1 MNPKKGEVL
10 EEQVAFAAIGGGRG
24 GSSYQ
29 TILLLICLIVVGAVV
44 LAVYWPALS
53 SKALSFD
60 DEQYLL
66 ENQLVKNPGWK
77 STKRFLS
84 EVLYP
89 SSVRGYYQPLA
100 MISLMADYAMGG
112 RVNNLAPF
120 RVTSLALHI
129 ANTVLII
136 VLLYQLFGNCWS
148 AAAAGLLFGVHPMTV
163 ESISWLSERK
173 TLLAAFF
180 ALWCLIFY
188 VQLSRS
194 GSKKNYAVCMVFFI
208 LALMA
213 KPTTTPL
220 PILMLLLDYWP
231 LKRLGKTAVVEK
243 IPFLVISVISAII
256 TFLSQRNTAEV
267 IMPGQRG
274 PMYIPLVICH
284 NIIFYLY
291 KFIWPVR
298 LSAFYPFPEPFSIE
312 SPMLL
317 TGVIGSFVLIV
328 ALLVSLRWTPALLT
342 GWLFFFLGVFPTLG
356 IIGFHPVIAA
366 DRHAYL
372 PMLGFLL
379 PIASFSSW
387 FFRPSVGDI
396 RRRCILGLAAALLL
410 CAAEIIGTRHYLV
423 SWQDTVTHYKYM
435 LSLTPDYPTLH
446 NNLALALADLNKT
459 DEAIEHYSRSLQ
471 LKEDSHEVHNNI
483 GNALQEKGRIDEAI
497 VHYRRA
503 IELTEN
509 RKLRQNWQPGFAEAH
524 YNLANALMVKGQ
536 FQEAVKHYNQ
546 AIKLKP
552 DDADA
557 YSGLGVV
564 LAELKEFDEA
574 ITYYNKALELEP
586 DDVIT
591 HGRLGLAFAAVG
603 KIDEAIKE
611 CRFVLQKLPRDAEM
625 HFNLGVLLEMQ
636 GKIDEAIQSYQ
647 QALQINPDYTEAR
660 EHLNAS
666 LAK

>member
-1 MNPKKGEVL
+1 M
-10 EEQVAFAAIGGGRG
+10 AGRTDKFG
-24 GSSYQ
+24 CSIDSKESCS
-29 TILLLICLIVVGAVV
+29 ISVFLLLLVAVGAIV
-44 LAVYWPALS
+44 LAAHWPVLS
-53 SKALSFD
+53 CNALSFD

-66 ENQLVKNPGWK
+66 ENQLVQNPSWK
-77 STKRFLS
+77 STGRFLT
-84 EVLYP
+84 EILYP
-89 SSVRGYYQPLA
+89 STVRGYYQPLT
-100 MISLMADYAMGG
+100 MISLMLDYAAAG
-112 RVNNLAPF
+112 RIDNLVPF
-120 RVTSLALHI
+120 HRTSLFLHMT
-129 ANTVLII
+129 NSLLIV
-136 VLLYQLFGNCWS
+136 VLLYFLFSRIWP
-148 AAAAGLLFGVHPMTV
+148 AVIAGLLFGVHPLTI
-163 ESISWLSERK
+163 ESIPWMAERK
-173 TLLAAFF
+173 TLLATFF

-194 GSKKNYAVCMVFFI
+194 RSKKNYAVCMVFFV

-213 KPTTTPL
+213 KPTATPL

-243 IPFLVISVISAII
+243 IPFLVISIISAII

-298 LSAFYPFPEPFSIE
+298 LSAFYPFPEPFNIE

-317 TGVIGSFVLIV
+317 AGVIGSFVLIV

-342 GWLFFFLGVFPTLG
+342 SWLFFFLGIFPTLG

-379 PIASFSSW
+379 SIASFSSW
-387 FFRPSVGDI
+387 FFRPSVGNI

-410 CAAEIIGTRHYLV
+410 CVAEIIGTRHYLV
-423 SWQDTVTHYKYM
+423 NWQDTVTHYKYM
-435 LSLTPDYPTLH
+435 LSLTPDYPILH

-471 LKEDSHEVHNNI
+471 LKEDSHEVHNNF
-483 GNALQEKGRIDEAI
+483 GNVLLEKGQIDEAI

-509 RKLRQNWQPGFAEAH
+509 RKLRWNWQLGFAEAH
-524 YNLANALMVKGQ
+524 YNLANAFSKQGRPH
-536 FQEAVKHYNQ
+536 EAIEHYRKALETN
-546 AIKLKP
+546 P
-552 DDADA
+552 DDVDTLSNLGFELAQQGSLDDA
-557 YSGLGVV
+557 VR
-564 LAELKEFDEA
+564 
-574 ITYYNKALELEP
+574 YYNKALELQP
-586 DDVIT
+586 NNVIA
-591 HGRLGLAFAAVG
+591 HGRLGLALASLG
-603 KIDEAIKE
+603 KTDEAIKQ
-611 CRFVLQKLPRDAEM
+611 FQIVLKERPDDEEM
-625 HFNLGVLLEMQ
+625 YCNVGILLQRQ
-636 GKIDEAIQSYQ
+636 GKIDQAIEQYRH
-647 QALQINPDYTEAR
+647 ALQIKSDGLKAR
-660 EHLNAS
+660 QLLDSA
-666 LAK
+666 LAEQKNR